1 MVISQD
7 LVHVNIMLSPWLT
20 IGIRK
25 FKCFTII
32 SIYEILF
39 FVRSLDKVEV
49 DVEAM
54 DKAGNFIGWLFVDNT
69 NLSISLVEVKLQIND
84 TCVFLVS

>member
-1 MVISQD
+1 
-7 LVHVNIMLSPWLT
+7 MLSPWLT

-25 FKCFTII
+25 FKCFTLIW
-32 SIYEILF
+32 IYEILF
-39 FVRSLDKVEV
+39 FTRSLDKVEV

-69 NLSISLVEVKLQIND
+69 NLSISLVEVKLQ
-84 TCVFLVS
+84 T

>member
-1 MVISQD
+1 M
-7 LVHVNIMLSPWLT
+7 T

-32 SIYEILF
+32 LIHELLF
-39 FVRSLDKVEV
+39 FMRSLDKVEV

-69 NLSISLVEVKLQIND
+69 NLSISLVEVKLP
-84 TCVFLVS
+84 T

>member
-1 MVISQD
+1 MNGHIIRFGP
-7 LVHVNIMLSPWLT
+7 HKHMLSPWLT

-32 SIYEILF
+32 LIYEMSF

-69 NLSISLVEVKLQIND
+69 NLSISLVEVKLQ
-84 TCVFLVS
+84 T

>member
-7 LVHVNIMLSPWLT
+7 LVHVNIIMLSPWLT

-25 FKCFTII
+25 FKCFTVIP
-32 SIYEILF
+32 IYEILF

-69 NLSISLVEVKLQIND
+69 NLSISLVEVKLQ
-84 TCVFLVS
+84 T

>member
-1 MVISQD
+1 M
-7 LVHVNIMLSPWLT
+7 T

-32 SIYEILF
+32 LIYEILF
-39 FVRSLDKVEV
+39 FMRSLDKVEV

-69 NLSISLVEVKLQIND
+69 NLSISLVEVKLP
-84 TCVFLVS
+84 T

>member
-1 MVISQD
+1 M
-7 LVHVNIMLSPWLT
+7 T

-25 FKCFTII
+25 FKCFTIVL
-32 SIYEILF
+32 IYEILF
-39 FVRSLDKVEV
+39 FMRSLDKVEV

-69 NLSISLVEVKLQIND
+69 NLSISLVEVKLP
-84 TCVFLVS
+84 T